1 MDALAVKAEEG
12 RFKSAKVV
20 GEVTRTYDPAVSEW
34 GNPTRF
40 IWLSPPPLAGDSGT
54 WGTEIS
60 KYPKEKKSNE
70 NPLVSD
76 ERTGASLNP
85 AYGGGLQGQT
95 QLSFSDR
102 RTIWNS

>member
-1 MDALAVKAEEG
+1 MDALAVKTEEG

-34 GNPTRF
+34 GNLTRF
-40 IWLSPPPLAGDSGT
+40 IWSLRNASCVSGT

-70 NPLVSD
+70 SPLVSD
-76 ERTGASLNP
+76 ERTGVSLNREFI
-85 AYGGGLQGQT
+85 YGVAGPDT
-95 QLSFSDR
+95 
-102 RTIWNS
+102 T

>member
-34 GNPTRF
+34 GNLARF
-40 IWLSPPPLAGDSGT
+40 IWSPHFYSVEGT

-70 NPLVSD
+70 SPLVSD
-76 ERTGASLNP
+76 ERTGVSLNHEFIRGVAGP
-85 AYGGGLQGQT
+85 NKHKY
-95 QLSFSDR
+95 F
-102 RTIWNS
+102 W

>member
-1 MDALAVKAEEG
+1 MDALAVKTEEG

-34 GNPTRF
+34 GNLTRF
-40 IWLSPPPLAGDSGT
+40 IWLLSRVSGISGT

-70 NPLVSD
+70 SPLVSD
-76 ERTGASLNP
+76 ERTGVSLNREFI
-85 AYGGGLQGQT
+85 YGVAGPDIT
-95 QLSFSDR
+95 
-102 RTIWNS
+102 

>member
-34 GNPTRF
+34 GNLARF
-40 IWLSPPPLAGDSGT
+40 IWSPHFYSVEGT

-70 NPLVSD
+70 SPLVSD
-76 ERTGASLNP
+76 ERTGVSLNREFI
-85 AYGGGLQGQT
+85 YGVAGPNIT
-95 QLSFSDR
+95 KHFR
-102 RTIWNS
+102 

>member
-1 MDALAVKAEEG
+1 MDALAVKTEEG

-34 GNPTRF
+34 GNLARF
-40 IWLSPPPLAGDSGT
+40 IWLLRDVSRVSGT

-70 NPLVSD
+70 SPLVSD
-76 ERTGASLNP
+76 ERTGVSLNRQFIDGVAGP
-85 AYGGGLQGQT
+85 NIT
-95 QLSFSDR
+95 
-102 RTIWNS
+102 

>member
-1 MDALAVKAEEG
+1 MQSVDALAVKAEEG

-34 GNPTRF
+34 GNPARF
-40 IWLSPPPLAGDSGT
+40 IWLLRDLSRVSGT

-70 NPLVSD
+70 RSLVSD
-76 ERTGASLNP
+76 ERRGLSLNRNLLRGCR
-85 AYGGGLQGQT
+85 A
-95 QLSFSDR
+95 R
-102 RTIWNS
+102 HI